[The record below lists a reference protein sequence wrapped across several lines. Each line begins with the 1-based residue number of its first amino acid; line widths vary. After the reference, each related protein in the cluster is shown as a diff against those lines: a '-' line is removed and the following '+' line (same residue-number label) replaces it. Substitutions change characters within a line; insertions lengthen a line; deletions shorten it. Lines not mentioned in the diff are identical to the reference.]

1 MSVLPLSSYNHYKS
15 LKIIYNSN
23 ESYYDLLRRS
33 NEVSFHQKH
42 FRALAKEIHKILM
55 NINPDFMRPYFI
67 IQKMPYN
74 LRIRYALKSPSAN
87 SR

>member
-1 MSVLPLSSYNHYKS
+1 MSVLPLSSCNHYKS

-42 FRALAKEIHKILM
+42 FRALATEIHKILM